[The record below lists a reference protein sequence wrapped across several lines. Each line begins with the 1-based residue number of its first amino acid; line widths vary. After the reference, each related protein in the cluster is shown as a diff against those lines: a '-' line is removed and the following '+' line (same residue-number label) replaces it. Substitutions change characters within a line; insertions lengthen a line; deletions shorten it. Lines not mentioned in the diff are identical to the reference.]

1 MKFTSPARRAAAAA
15 VLIGALSATG
25 CSAINYQATTH
36 VYSASDGTMFD
47 ADDVSLRSIMFIAG
61 EEGGPAR
68 LIGQVSND
76 RAGSNA
82 SAAQVSIDAAGET
95 FELTVEPGEA
105 ISLEHD
111 EELIVPAIEV
121 APGSLQE
128 VTVTIDG
135 TQETF
140 GATVLDGAIAEYRDL
155 LPDGYDESMAEH
167 LIHGPDTWGS
177 GAAHYDPDDA
187 GH

>member
-15 VLIGALSATG
+15 VLIGALGATG

-47 ADDVSLRSIMFIAG
+47 SDDVSLRSIMFVAG

-68 LIGQVSND
+68 VLGQVSND
-76 RAGSNA
+76 RTGADA
-82 SAAQVSIDAAGET
+82 SDAQVSISAAGET
-95 FELTVEPGEA
+95 FDLTVEPGEA

-121 APGSLQE
+121 APGSLQDI
-128 VTVTIDG
+128 TVTIDG
-135 TQETF
+135 AEQTF

-155 LPDGYDESMAEH
+155 LPDGFDQSMTDH
-167 LIHGPDTWGS
+167 LIHGPDTWGG